1 MHGDTVVTKD
11 QAGEKKPLNKNKSN
25 LPPKMNRGVEL
36 LLRNKRRRIPT
47 PKTFQVKFGNVISF
61 INREIHF
68 YFEFHL
74 DFSKKKSQGEK

>member
-47 PKTFQVKFGNVISF
+47 PKTFQVKLGNVISF
-61 INREIHF
+61 FNREIHF

>member
-61 INREIHF
+61 FSREIHF

-74 DFSKKKSQGEK
+74 DFRKKKSQGEK